1 MQDLV
6 EMTYFSK
13 KLRGGTDDL
22 EFFRDLIY
30 TSYELTLREL
40 IKRDNV
46 RIPYAYFPSLEKL
59 NKHREWLRKRSS
71 DLFKWGLK

>member
-13 KLRGGTDDL
+13 KPRGKTGDL
-22 EFFRDLIY
+22 EFFWDLIY
-30 TSYELTLREL
+30 PSYKLTLDEL
-40 IKRDNV
+40 IKRDNT

>member
-1 MQDLV
+1 MQDLT

-13 KLRGGTDDL
+13 KPRRGTDDL
-22 EFFRDLIY
+22 AFFWDLIY
-30 TSYELTLREL
+30 TSYKLTLHEL
-40 IKRDNV
+40 IKRDNIRV
-46 RIPYAYFPSLEKL
+46 PYAYFPSLEKL